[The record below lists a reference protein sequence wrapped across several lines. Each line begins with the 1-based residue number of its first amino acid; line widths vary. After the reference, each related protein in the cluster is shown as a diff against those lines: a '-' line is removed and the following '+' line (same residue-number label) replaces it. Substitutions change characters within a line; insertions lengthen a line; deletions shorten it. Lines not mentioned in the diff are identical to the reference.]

1 MGIEGLDKIMCIV
14 QYWALF
20 GVTKAFSKKEKQF
33 ESSEKHHLTNSSLR
47 FNFHLNWVFLT
58 AQFLRI
64 EQLEPA
70 RNYHGAGGWYCRY
83 LFASVYYSDAAA
95 FPPSSSQRRTSVATI
110 VVCRHPRRS
119 SAATKDPCQ
128 GCQKILCLSSRR

>member
-1 MGIEGLDKIMCIV
+1 MMKPVSTLDRTYFVGIEGLDKIMCIV

-70 RNYHGAGGWYCRY
+70 RNYHGAGGWYY
-83 LFASVYYSDAAA
+83 NTADIFSPVSITLTPPPFPHPPHNAAR
-95 FPPSSSQRRTSVATI
+95 PSPQS
-110 VVCRHPRRS
+110 
-119 SAATKDPCQ
+119 
-128 GCQKILCLSSRR
+128 